1 MPMVFADATT
11 ARRTTRR
18 RRAARFAFLAAG
30 LSAAGFCAVDD
41 NAGLEDGVE
50 LPVEAAPATE
60 MPPSP
65 RTAATEADAM
75 VLVNL
80 MPSMSPRIVMPT

>member
-1 MPMVFADATT
+1 
-11 ARRTTRR
+11 
-18 RRAARFAFLAAG
+18 LAV
-30 LSAAGFCAVDD
+30 GFCAVDD
-41 NAGLEDGVE
+41 DAGLDVGVE

-60 MPPSP
+60 IPPSP

-80 MPSMSPRIVMPT
+80 MA